1 MGAANTVAHDLSI
14 ESHTEGVLY
23 RRIIAYDSSTED
35 EAWSEADAQWHPIKC
50 ILDGPTLTYFELDD
64 SLRSE
69 NTQIIDEDVKV
80 ESEDV
85 QTLELVLRIY
95 DKGTKLTSKWILRA
109 GDIASFTV
117 WSVVLKRAKRPKH
130 NQSSTCQSC
139 HKTFSFLRNPR
150 DCHQCGRVLCRA
162 CCHDKAFLPHL
173 GYFDKQVVCGDC
185 AQQPVI
191 KKANA
196 VGEQRRQVRSWL
208 LCDCA

>member
-1 MGAANTVAHDLSI
+1 MGAANRSAL
-14 ESHTEGVLY
+14 EQGAENHTEGVLY
-23 RRIIAYDSSTED
+23 RRILASDSSTED
-35 EAWSEADAQWHPIKC
+35 EAGSEADAQWHPIKC
-50 ILDGPTLTYFELDD
+50 ILDGPILTYFELDD
-64 SLRSE
+64 SMRSE
-69 NTQIIDEDVKV
+69 NTQVIDEDVKV

-95 DKGTKLTSKWILRA
+95 DKATTSSMKWILRA

-139 HKTFSFLRNPR
+139 NKAFGFLRKPK
-150 DCHQCGRVLCRA
+150 DCRQCGRVLCHA
-162 CCHDKAFLPHL
+162 CCHDEAFLPHL
-173 GYFDKQVVCGDC
+173 GYFDKQITCGDC
-185 AQQPVI
+185 MQQPIV

-196 VGEQRRQVRSWL
+196 LGEQRRQVRSWL